1 MAYYKQSFDEAQG
14 NTLSLDAYR
23 DRKAELKKAHGDII
37 FTIQAK
43 YEKRKRIL
51 HGQIAE
57 LNKAMFA
64 EIKDEMERFK
74 AEKTELAKL
83 LPQNQSVSQSIN
95 Q

>member
-23 DRKAELKKAHGDII
+23 DRKAELKKAHGEII

-51 HGQIAE
+51 QGQIAE

-64 EIKDEMERFK
+64 EIKDEMQRFK
-74 AEKTELAKL
+74 AEKAELAKL
-83 LPQNQSVSQSIN
+83 LPNTQQPTPNTK
-95 Q
+95 

>member
-14 NTLSLDAYR
+14 NTLALDAYR

-51 HGQIAE
+51 QGQIAE

-64 EIKDEMERFK
+64 EIKDEMQRFK
-74 AEKTELAKL
+74 AEKAELTKL
-83 LPQNQSVSQSIN
+83 LPNTQQPTPTTN
-95 Q
+95 

>member
-1 MAYYKQSFDEAQG
+1 MAYFKQSYNEAQG

-51 HGQIAE
+51 QGQIAE

-64 EIKDEMERFK
+64 EIKDEMQRFK
-74 AEKTELAKL
+74 AEKAELAKL
-83 LPQNQSVSQSIN
+83 LPNTQQPTPNTK
-95 Q
+95 

>member
-1 MAYYKQSFDEAQG
+1 MAYFKQSYNEAQG

-23 DRKAELKKAHGDII
+23 DRKAELKKAHGEII

-51 HGQIAE
+51 QGQIAE

-64 EIKDEMERFK
+64 EIKDEMQRFK
-74 AEKTELAKL
+74 AEKTELQKML
-83 LPQNQSVSQSIN
+83 QL
-95 Q
+95 

>member
-1 MAYYKQSFDEAQG
+1 MAYYKQSYNEAQG

-23 DRKAELKKAHGDII
+23 DRKAELKKAHGEII

-51 HGQIAE
+51 QGQIAE

-64 EIKDEMERFK
+64 EIKDEMQRFK
-74 AEKTELAKL
+74 AEKAELAKL
-83 LPQNQSVSQSIN
+83 LPNTQQPTPNTK
-95 Q
+95 